1 MSQMLVINRKY
12 RAVMTTH
19 DEVAALAKIREAD
32 KCVAFM
38 IKTMRTPLAWCPDI
52 PLAAEGGHARN
63 YSK

>member
-1 MSQMLVINRKY
+1 
-12 RAVMTTH
+12 MTTH

-38 IKTMRTPLAWCPDI
+38 LKTMRTPLPWCADI
-52 PLAAEGGHARN
+52 PLNAEGGHDVN